1 MKVTLI
7 AAGAAAALLFAAP
20 AAFAD
25 SPSYAGTTF
34 YGDLGYTNLGLS
46 GYGNPDISAITG
58 RLGARF
64 GEYLGVE
71 GEATGGLNN
80 DHVNIGGTTGSAGVS
95 DQYAAYAVGY
105 LPVMPNA
112 DILARIGYGNTDFH
126 TSVPGGSFHGSD
138 TSWNFGV
145 GGQYFFDGHDG
156 VRVDYTRADYEHGPD
171 ANIWGVSYVRKF

>member
-7 AAGAAAALLFAAP
+7 AAGAVAALAFAAP
-20 AAFAD
+20 AFAD
-25 SPSYAGTTF
+25 SPAYAGTTA
-34 YGDLGYTNLGLS
+34 YANLGYSNVGATSDGS
-46 GYGNPDISAITG
+46 PDVSEITG

-64 GEYLGVE
+64 GEYLGIE
-71 GEATGGLNN
+71 GEVSGGLNN
-80 DHVNIGGTTGSAGVS
+80 DHVNIGGVTGSAGIN

-126 TSVPGGSFHGSD
+126 SNVPGGPYHGGD
-138 TSWNFGV
+138 TSFNWGV
-145 GGQYFFDGHDG
+145 GGQYFFDSHNG
-156 VRVDYTRADYEHGPD
+156 VRADYTRADYDHGPD